1 MKIKKTQLLVL
12 SGGFGSRLKKVVPD
26 VPKALA
32 PIHQKN
38 FLFYFLKNWW
48 RHGIRNIVFLLHY
61 KSEMIIS
68 YIENNKKNSFFSDLS
83 FKFII
88 EEQPLGTGGSVKHA
102 INKLDIKNN
111 FLLTNSDTYIENF
124 SAILNDSKTPSIAI
138 VNNIKNACRFGHVTV
153 RKNRIIKIEEKNNDK
168 PDSYQHNINA
178 GIYLLDPNLFSKFTN
193 KPASLEKDYL
203 PNLITDIEFKAIIL
217 KSKFF
222 DIGVPKDYLKFQNW
236 ILTTNNDF

>member
-32 PIHQKN
+32 PINQKN

-48 RHGIRNIVFLLHY
+48 RHGIRNIIFLLHY

-88 EEQPLGTGGSVKHA
+88 EEQPLGTGGSVKM
-102 INKLDIKNN
+102 L
-111 FLLTNSDTYIENF
+111 
-124 SAILNDSKTPSIAI
+124 
-138 VNNIKNACRFGHVTV
+138 
-153 RKNRIIKIEEKNNDK
+153 
-168 PDSYQHNINA
+168 
-178 GIYLLDPNLFSKFTN
+178 
-193 KPASLEKDYL
+193 
-203 PNLITDIEFKAIIL
+203 
-217 KSKFF
+217 
-222 DIGVPKDYLKFQNW
+222 
-236 ILTTNNDF
+236 